1 MSSVSQSHSVPFPP
15 SGQNLRGQT
24 TSFSEVR
31 VSQII
36 GTVGEAHEGPQQQNA
51 VHYEEDLQIVGL
63 DSPSGMTESENGSPS
78 GHAGSHSSN
87 GQTILGSAGEGHEV
101 PAVEEFQNSASAL
114 SSRLTESERST
125 GSGHGRPRLS
135 SGRTIGFS
143 GGHMPAIVPGADEGL
158 KGTQEEEAEELK
170 NLGLDFKVWHCVVKL
185 STLTIL
191 NGIGKKVQSG
201 APMSSGLDA
210 SSQAGPS
217 NAAAA
222 PLLGGDHQ
230 GSLESLDVGPQGLD
244 LFLPVVAGEI
254 NAPLL
259 LCIRIRYATFFLVP
273 GCFAVW
279 NVSNAGHIEQ
289 IMQNYEFF
297 DKYLFKVILL
307 LTFLISSRL
316 KQQALQVWLPVKLKV
331 LRHCIILGAKVKCF
345 LLYFLWTN
353 ITGALAS
360 VHLLFVAQFIM
371 EGTAIALQE
380 PSKWENVFIVGGTLP
395 WLKGLPVL
403 WALHFLPL
411 FLHDMLTLP
420 SGEAAVPN
428 LACANKVI
436 FKDDSEAAITPPCP
450 ITSRPPEDVRFV
462 ARWNTALV
470 ANVSHGSVFA
480 VRAYAAQMQSATDAL
495 PDYLTL
501 VFTGLSKTKKASV
514 QGIHKWFEG
523 YISMATLFIIQ
534 DYFMNEA
541 RVMAVEVGDAGLL
554 TRIGLG
560 VGLALQILCLWQ
572 NLRAIFTMFRV
583 VLENH
588 RRFSAAEHP
597 ANLHLAKEHQLY
609 TEENEGRALRRI
621 VILGMTACLVH
632 SFSGYFHFK
641 LLQILAP
648 LMWDGLTS

>member
-1 MSSVSQSHSVPFPP
+1 MAKQFGAAFGGHEVPAVEEFRE
-15 SGQNLRGQT
+15 RGCLAMAKQ
-24 TSFSEVR
+24 F
-31 VSQII
+31 
-36 GTVGEAHEGPQQQNA
+36 GAAFG
-51 VHYEEDLQIVGL
+51 
-63 DSPSGMTESENGSPS
+63 
-78 GHAGSHSSN
+78 
-87 GQTILGSAGEGHEV
+87 GHEV
-101 PAVEEFQNSASAL
+101 PAVEEFQNSALAL
-114 SSRLTESERST
+114 SSRLTESDRST
-125 GSGHGRPRLS
+125 GSGHGRPRIS
-135 SGRTIGFS
+135 SSRTIGFS
-143 GGHMPAIVPGADEGL
+143 GGHMPAIVPGADERL
-158 KGTQEEEAEELK
+158 EGTQEEEAEELK

-191 NGIGKKVQSG
+191 NGIGKQVQSG

-217 NAAAA
+217 NAAA
-222 PLLGGDHQ
+222 PL
-230 GSLESLDVGPQGLD
+230 LESLDVGPQGLEF
-244 LFLPVVAGEI
+244 FLPVVAGEI
-254 NAPLL
+254 NTPLL

-279 NVSNAGHIEQ
+279 NVSNAGNIEQ

-297 DKYLFKVILL
+297 DKYIFKAILL
-307 LTFLISSRL
+307 LTFLISSHL

-331 LRHCIILGAKVKCF
+331 LRHFTILGAKVKCF

-353 ITGALAS
+353 VIGALAS

-371 EGTAIALQE
+371 EGTAIALQD
-380 PSKWENVFIVGGTLP
+380 PSKWERVFIVGGTLT

-420 SGEAAVPN
+420 SGEAAVQN

-470 ANVSHGSVFA
+470 ANVSHESVFA
-480 VRAYAAQMQSATDAL
+480 VRAYVAGMQSATDAL
-495 PDYLTL
+495 PDYLML
-501 VFTGLSKTKKASV
+501 VFTALSKTKKASV
-514 QGIHKWFEG
+514 QGVHEWSEG

-554 TRIGLG
+554 TRVGLG
-560 VGLALQILCLWQ
+560 VGLVLQILGLWQ
-572 NLRAIFTMFRV
+572 NLRAIFMMFCV

-588 RRFSAAEHP
+588 RQFSAAEHP
-597 ANLHLAKEHQLY
+597 ANLHLAKEHQVY
-609 TEENEGRALRRI
+609 TEEKEGRALRRI
-621 VILGMTACLVH
+621 VILGATACLVH
-632 SFSGYFHFK
+632 SVSGYFHFK
-641 LLQILAP
+641 LLQILAR
-648 LMWDGLTS
+648 LMLDGLTS